1 VKRLPTNDG
10 YAVVSECGGE
20 GMLSNEKAEFRIV
33 GKSLSYR
40 VVARTDSVNEEGGSC
55 AVVTSDNIPDEGQGR
70 FLNVRAGPGTEF
82 PVKTKL
88 IPGDRLEVDAIK
100 DGWKHVT
107 SSARVKIDGWVR
119 DKFLVVFPCS
129 GAPDAEPA
137 AQESPV
143 PPPTPT
149 PGDRIY
155 QAYAQYD
162 YLTRYCAASFNDD
175 DLARAHAAVK
185 AVERVAMKTGTSL
198 SDTWVAAK
206 RYNDGVP
213 GNRCKE
219 NFQSLM
225 ENGAR
230 P

>member
-1 VKRLPTNDG
+1 MDDAGDL
-10 YAVVSECGGE
+10 
-20 GMLSNEKAEFRIV
+20 
-33 GKSLSYR
+33 
-40 VVARTDSVNEEGGSC
+40 VAMEGGP
-55 AVVTSDNIPDEGQGR
+55 SD
-70 FLNVRAGPGTEF
+70 
-82 PVKTKL
+82 
-88 IPGDRLEVDAIK
+88 
-100 DGWKHVT
+100 H
-107 SSARVKIDGWVR
+107 GWVR
-119 DKFLVVFPCS
+119 SKYTRPIKCPKP
-129 GAPDAEPA
+129 APEIKE
-137 AQESPV
+137 QTSPV
-143 PPPTPT
+143 PEPAPT
-149 PGDRIY
+149 PGDRVY

-185 AVERVAMKTGTSL
+185 AVERVTMKTGASL
-198 SDTWVAAK
+198 SDAWVAAK